1 MKQQS
6 FLGFRTRIALPYLI
20 TATVLVAIGLFSV
33 HYVRNLSTDVNR
45 VATGY
50 LPAISEILNGD
61 RDLYQ
66 ALTAQMELVDA
77 SFNHQP
83 TAQHLN
89 EFNDN
94 AQQAK
99 DRFNLAL
106 SRLQGVDT
114 SSYSQTF
121 PPAFQQWENS
131 ARQVIQLATSGRPD
145 QARALNL
152 RETQGLFEQLR
163 SLYDEVS
170 EKTDQA
176 AVALAQTAARSAN
189 TSSVVIL
196 AVTLVALAASALL
209 FVVFLRLIVQSITNL
224 REQLVNLAQGKGDLT
239 QRIPVTSKDDLGQ
252 LAASFNLVLD
262 NLQNMIGSIQKLVVS
277 LKGEAVNLEDSAN
290 GNIGNVTQL
299 LDSMSM
305 VAAAV
310 NELHSAI
317 EEVASNASQ
326 ASSLT
331 QNAEENGIQGAKSLH
346 NSALQIKRLS
356 SNIGDAMQAI
366 NRLAEDSAN
375 ISNVLDVIRGIA
387 EQTNLLALNA
397 AIEAARAGEQ
407 GRGFAVVADEVR
419 TLAGRTQEST
429 EDIQTMISTLQNGV
443 NSVVKLMEA
452 ANQEAN
458 ATESMA
464 VQTEAQLKSILD
476 SISQIADVSVSV
488 ASAAEEQTQVVDE
501 INRSLT
507 QINDMASNGAEH
519 SKDVSRISTNLADYS
534 RNLEQQTNRFKV

>member
-33 HYVRNLSTDVNR
+33 HSVRNLSTDVNR

-77 SFNHQP
+77 AFNHQP
-83 TAQHLN
+83 TALHLN

-106 SRLQGVDT
+106 SRLQGADT

-189 TSSVVIL
+189 TSSVAIL

-290 GNIGNVTQL
+290 SNIGNVTQL

-331 QNAEENGIQGAKSLH
+331 QNAEENGSQGAKSLH

-501 INRSLT
+501 INRNLT